1 MITLNTKKG
10 KIKITKKLLSMILPV
25 STTTLILSGCGYI
38 NQNSKIDLE
47 VKKISY
53 TNEEIDGMPSDKEY
67 RLKSQIGNSKV
78 VINTY
83 DANTGLNYNYRE
95 LCQIDNV
102 RIKIKDEDG
111 SIVDIFTTK
120 ENKEYTVKHLT
131 PGKYTLEII
140 EVPEEY
146 IKNNE
151 KYSFIVED
159 TLDLNNTINYLEIPL
174 EKNSINTK
182 KLVKAK

>member
-1 MITLNTKKG
+1 MITLNIKKG
-10 KIKITKKLLSMILPV
+10 KIKISKHLLSIILPV
-25 STTTLILSGCGYI
+25 STTSLVLSGCGYI
-38 NQNSKIDLE
+38 NQTVKNELE

-53 TNEEIDGMPSDKEY
+53 TNEEIDKMTSDKEY
-67 RLKSQIGNSKV
+67 RIKSQIGNSKI

-83 DANTGLNYNYRE
+83 DVNKGLNYNYRE

-120 ENKEYTVKHLT
+120 QNKEYTVKHLT

-146 IKNNE
+146 IKIDE
-151 KYSFIVED
+151 KYNFIVKD
-159 TLDLNNTINYLEIPL
+159 TLDLDNTINYLEIPL
-174 EKNSINTK
+174 EKKSIKNK
-182 KLVKAK
+182 NLVKIK